1 MCFTILFFSNALE
14 TQARNASIAYDMD
27 NRVSVSERANCVFT
41 VKRLVGNSFAF
52 GKDMTT
58 FEAKKS
64 IINSFTPI
72 PVQWQYPLEVT

>member
-27 NRVSVSERANCVFT
+27 NCVFT
-41 VKRLVGNSFAF
+41 VKRLIGNSFAF